1 MESTLSHTSELQVL
15 ERRLASEIEGATKI
29 ISPLNNLT
37 YNHSVNKKIEL
48 INWTL
53 DTIESNPSMTL
64 EELEGLIDYRIE
76 SSEREL
82 DDAQTREETDR
93 IFDEV
98 RILDWIMF
106 MIRTAMQSNKT
117 TDYSLEE

>member
-1 MESTLSHTSELQVL
+1 MESTLSHTNELQVL
-15 ERRLASEIEGATKI
+15 ERRLASEIEGATKK
-29 ISPLNNLT
+29 ISPLHNLA

-64 EELEGLIDYRIE
+64 QELEGLIDYRIE

-93 IFDEV
+93 IFGEV
-98 RILDWIMF
+98 RILDWVMF

>member
-1 MESTLSHTSELQVL
+1 
-15 ERRLASEIEGATKI
+15 
-29 ISPLNNLT
+29 
-37 YNHSVNKKIEL
+37 
-48 INWTL
+48 
-53 DTIESNPSMTL
+53 MTL
-64 EELEGLIDYRIE
+64 QELEGLIDYRIE

-117 TDYSLEE
+117 MDYSLEE

>member
-1 MESTLSHTSELQVL
+1 
-15 ERRLASEIEGATKI
+15 
-29 ISPLNNLT
+29 
-37 YNHSVNKKIEL
+37 L

-64 EELEGLIDYRIE
+64 QELEGLIDYRIE

-117 TDYSLEE
+117 MDYSLEE

>member
-1 MESTLSHTSELQVL
+1 M
-15 ERRLASEIEGATKI
+15 
-29 ISPLNNLT
+29 
-37 YNHSVNKKIEL
+37 

-64 EELEGLIDYRIE
+64 QELEGLIDYRIE

-93 IFDEV
+93 IFVEV